1 MPGTDQKDHYKTLGV
16 SKSASVD
23 QIRKA
28 YRRLARKYHPDVNP
42 GDSSAEERFKS
53 IQEAY
58 GVLGDQKKRE
68 MYDQYGFYS
77 ETGAYPGS
85 GGHGPGGFDFSGFD
99 FSNFARAAGGA
110 AAGSKR
116 GHSWGGGFS
125 DLFSQFFRQD
135 QEQAAARAQ
144 PGEDLEY
151 SVDIDF
157 WDAIKGA
164 TLRLNVARH
173 EPCPQCR
180 GVGNIGQG
188 TIACNKCQGSGQ
200 VSQTVGAM
208 RFNLNCPRC
217 QGSGQLR
224 DVCPGCGGEGRLHRT
239 ETVEVRIPPGAQ
251 NGSRLRVPGKGN
263 AGQRGGAA
271 GDLYIITRVGSH
283 SVFERKGDDI
293 HLRVPITIPEA
304 ILGGS
309 IEVPTIAGKARLKI
323 PPATS
328 SGKRFRLRD
337 KGVLNPRTNRR
348 GDQFVEVKIV
358 VPEVPDEASKAMMK
372 EFANLNPED
381 PRNDLFE

>member
-1 MPGTDQKDHYKTLGV
+1 
-16 SKSASVD
+16 
-23 QIRKA
+23 
-28 YRRLARKYHPDVNP
+28 
-42 GDSSAEERFKS
+42 
-53 IQEAY
+53 
-58 GVLGDQKKRE
+58 
-68 MYDQYGFYS
+68 
-77 ETGAYPGS
+77 
-85 GGHGPGGFDFSGFD
+85 
-99 FSNFARAAGGA
+99 
-110 AAGSKR
+110 
-116 GHSWGGGFS
+116 
-125 DLFSQFFRQD
+125 QFFRQD
-135 QEQAAARAQ
+135 QEQTAAQAQ

-180 GVGNIGQG
+180 GMGNIGQG
-188 TIACNKCQGSGQ
+188 TVACKQCQGSGQ

-208 RFNLNCPRC
+208 RFNLACPRC

-224 DVCPGCGGEGRLHRT
+224 DVCPRCSGEGRLHRT
-239 ETVEVRIPPGAQ
+239 ETVEVRIPPGVQ

-328 SGKRFRLRD
+328 SGKRFRLRE
-337 KGVLNPRTNRR
+337 KGVLNPRTNRK
-348 GDQFVEVKIV
+348 GDQFVEVRIV

-381 PRNDLFE
+381 PRNGLFE